1 MKTMTRIMVF
11 GQLAEFTGSST
22 IAFEKV
28 DNTEALLE
36 TLYKL
41 YPSLK
46 QKTFLIA
53 VDKKIINEK
62 SEIRENAVIA
72 LLPPFS
78 GG

>member
-1 MKTMTRIMVF
+1 MKTIMSIMVF
-11 GQLAEFTGSST
+11 GQLAEITGSSA
-22 IAFEKV
+22 ISIEKV
-28 DNTEALLE
+28 DDTDALQE
-36 TLYKL
+36 TLHKL

-53 VDKKIINEK
+53 VDKKIVDKK
-62 SEIRENAVIA
+62 SEISNNSEIA

>member
-1 MKTMTRIMVF
+1 MKTMMRIMVF
-11 GQLAEFTGSST
+11 GQLAEITGSST
-22 IAFEKV
+22 MSIEKV
-28 DNTEALLE
+28 DDTEALQE

-62 SEIRENAVIA
+62 SKISNNAEIA